1 MRRIFGRSRGQVAV
15 IYAGLA
21 AVLIG
26 AAALGTDVAV
36 MYMNWEQVQKAADA
50 AALAGANF
58 LTGISW
64 AGTPD
69 PSCTGQPD
77 DASKAACT
85 TAVKN
90 GMSASD
96 VTITEPTT
104 GTIKVVA
111 TESDL
116 PYFFGKA
123 LGLSTYNVA
132 ATAVAQ
138 APGNIKTVTQGMFP
152 VGLQCTS
159 PCSQLSLDPGQS
171 GFTPGQNIPFGQKFV
186 NGIAPGNWQWLNIN
200 GTGAS
205 NLATNIVTGATTSF
219 TIGDNLQSATGIKAG
234 PVNQSLSTRFQ
245 QCQSVESA
253 ATPSFHE
260 PCTTAAAN
268 PTDIPAS
275 DPCLVVVPAV
285 DYHGCTGNCVNLT
298 IEGFALIYLD
308 STSNVSNINGCFVKG
323 IKSAT
328 ISSSTAP
335 DLGGGAVDAL
345 LQ

>member
-21 AVLIG
+21 AVLLG
-26 AAALGTDVAV
+26 AAALGSDVAV
-36 MYMNWEQVQKAADA
+36 MYMNWQQVQKAADA

-58 LTGISW
+58 QSGISW

-90 GMSASD
+90 GMSASN

-104 GTIKVVA
+104 STIKVVA
-111 TESDL
+111 TQSNL

-123 LGLSTYNVA
+123 LGLSTYDVS

-138 APGNIKTVTQGMFP
+138 APGNIGTVTLGMFP

-171 GFTPGQNIPFGQKFV
+171 GFTPGQKIPFGEKFV
-186 NGIAPGNWQWLNIN
+186 GGLAPGNWQFLALG
-200 GTGAS
+200 GTGDS
-205 NLATNIVTGATTSF
+205 TLGTNIDNGATGSYK
-219 TIGDNLQSATGIKAG
+219 IGDTISSEPGNKGNSNPVKTGWNDRMSRCNSI
-234 PVNQSLSTRFQ
+234 N
-245 QCQSVESA
+245 
-253 ATPSFHE
+253 E
-260 PCTTAAAN
+260 PCSVAAAN
-268 PTDIPAS
+268 PTNIPIG

-285 DYHGCTGNCVNLT
+285 DYHGCTGSCSMT

-308 STSNVSNINGCFVKG
+308 STSTTTQINGCFVKG
-323 IKSAT
+323 IQQYTIQSA
-328 ISSSTAP
+328 TAP
-335 DLGGGAVDAL
+335 DLGGGVVDAL